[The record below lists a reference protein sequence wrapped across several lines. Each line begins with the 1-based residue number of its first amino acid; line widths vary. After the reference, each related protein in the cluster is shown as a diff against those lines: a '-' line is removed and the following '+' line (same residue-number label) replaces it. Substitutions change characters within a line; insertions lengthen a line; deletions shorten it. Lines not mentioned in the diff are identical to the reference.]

1 MNISNYKVIL
11 ASNSPRRRDLL
22 SQVGIEYE
30 VIPSECQEII
40 RATTP
45 EKAVIQLALDKAVDV
60 AAKVPYN
67 SLVIGADTVVVAD
80 GMILG
85 KPADKSTAVGMI
97 DRLQGRQ
104 HSVYTGVALIF
115 HGADGDIVKN
125 FACETKVYVYDMM
138 KEQIEAYIDTGECMD
153 KAGAYGIQ
161 GRFAAYVEKIDGDYN
176 NVVGL
181 PVSRLIHEIDNM
193 EV

>member
-11 ASNSPRRRDLL
+11 ASNSPRRRELL

-45 EKAVIQLALDKAVDV
+45 EKAVIQLALDKAADV

-85 KPADKSTAVGMI
+85 KPADKATAAGMI

-125 FACETKVYVYDMM
+125 FACETKV
-138 KEQIEAYIDTGECMD
+138 
-153 KAGAYGIQ
+153 
-161 GRFAAYVEKIDGDYN
+161 
-176 NVVGL
+176 
-181 PVSRLIHEIDNM
+181 
-193 EV
+193 

>member
-11 ASNSPRRRDLL
+11 ASNSPRRRELL

-40 RATTP
+40 RVTTP
-45 EKAVIQLALDKAVDV
+45 EKAVIQLALDKAADV
-60 AAKVPYN
+60 AAK
-67 SLVIGADTVVVAD
+67 GADTVVVAD

-125 FACETKVYVYDMM
+125 FACETKVYVYDMT

-161 GRFAAYVEKIDGDYN
+161 GRFAA
-176 NVVGL
+176 
-181 PVSRLIHEIDNM
+181 
-193 EV
+193 

>member
-1 MNISNYKVIL
+1 MNISDYEVIL
-11 ASNSPRRRDLL
+11 ASNSPRRRELL

-30 VIPSECQEII
+30 VIPSGCQEII
-40 RATTP
+40 RETTP
-45 EKAVIQLALDKAVDV
+45 EKAVMQLAFDKAEDV
-60 AAKVPYN
+60 AAKAPYD

-85 KPADKSTAVGMI
+85 KPSDKASAVGMI
-97 DRLQGRQ
+97 ERLQSRH

-125 FACETKVYVYDMM
+125 FACETKVYVYDMTR
-138 KEQIEAYIDTGECMD
+138 EQIEAYVDTGECMD

-181 PVSRLIHEIDNM
+181 PVSRLIHEIDSM